1 MKNPLSILSRK
12 EKILWITSL
21 TVVALA
27 NILSGSFN
35 ILTFCTA
42 LIGVTA
48 VLFQAKGN
56 IWGQIFI
63 TIFAV
68 LYGIISWNFRYYGEM
83 MTYLGMALPMALWA
97 IYTWAV
103 HPSDNDP
110 HAVKIRRLAPMH
122 YAVLVISG
130 AAVTYVFYLILAHFD
145 TPNLVF
151 STISIT
157 TSFYA
162 AALTMLRSS
171 FYAFWYALND
181 LVLIVLWVYAS
192 TKDPMY
198 IPMVINFMVFFLNDV
213 YGFYS
218 WKKRE
223 KVQEGG
229 SNGL

>member
-1 MKNPLSILSRK
+1 MKNPFLILSRK
-12 EKILWITSL
+12 EKILWAVSL
-21 TVVALA
+21 IIVALA
-27 NILSGSFN
+27 NILSGSFDY
-35 ILTFCTA
+35 LTFFTA

-68 LYGIISWNFRYYGEM
+68 LYGIISLQFHYYGEM

-97 IYTWAV
+97 IYTWMR
-103 HPSDNDP
+103 HPSESDP
-110 HAVKIRRLAPMH
+110 HAVKIRRLKPMH
-122 YAVLVISG
+122 YVILVISG
-130 AAVTYVFYLILAHFD
+130 AAVTYVFYLILARFN

-162 AALTMLRSS
+162 AALTMLRST
-171 FYAFWYALND
+171 FYAFWYAMND

-192 TKDPMY
+192 TKDPSY
-198 IPMVINFMVFFLNDV
+198 IPMVINFAVFFLNDL

-223 KVQEGG
+223 KVQRMDGQT
-229 SNGL
+229 